1 MDGWMDRSV
10 DWLFDGSVDW
20 LVGLTKND
28 SLLFITDSWKR
39 NHQSWKTLSADVNT
53 WLAPCSPYRSMLSF
67 HVPLVSTIIT
77 FFTCSY
83 FHYLI
88 CRLVS
93 AQEQMKCES
102 HSSFSSL
109 EVSNSPV
116 FPQGESRVCSNLALQ
131 SFPWGE
137 CLCIGDNPLAHTYV
151 FSLTPPPPPPPPSSS
166 SGERSNWG
174 WARLR
179 LSQVTWWISYFSNGH
194 LHTIDVDLAVSSF
207 LSRSQWCLIFMR
219 IRIVCYW
226 HLVRCSTNCPPFH
239 AQSLARKLIVP
250 PSFLWFILYM
260 YLSVCFFNSHH

>member
-137 CLCIGDNPLAHTYV
+137 CLCIGDNPLAHAYV
-151 FSLTPPPPPPPPSSS
+151 FSLTPPPLPPPPPQEREATE
-166 SGERSNWG
+166 GERDWG
-174 WARLR
+174 YHKSRGGFPIF
-179 LSQVTWWISYFSNGH
+179 QTVTFILLIWT
-194 LHTIDVDLAVSSF
+194 LQF
-207 LSRSQWCLIFMR
+207 LVFYQGRSG
-219 IRIVCYW
+219 
-226 HLVRCSTNCPPFH
+226 
-239 AQSLARKLIVP
+239 A
-250 PSFLWFILYM
+250 SFLWELESFVIDILFVALLIVRLFM
-260 YLSVCFFNSHH
+260 HKV